1 MVTSMSDVIKALLNA
16 RSLKAAS
23 KELTLEQLEESLAKF
38 TKIVEERKAEEEAV
52 RAANEEK
59 NRELEE
65 IKQLLK
71 EKGIDPAELL
81 SPAASET
88 KKREPRPAKYQ
99 YQDEQG
105 EWRQW
110 TGQGRKPKPI
120 QQALDA
126 GKSLDDFLI

>member
-1 MVTSMSDVIKALLNA
+1 MSDIIKALLNA

-59 NRELEE
+59 LRKLEE
-65 IKQLLK
+65 YKEMLK
-71 EKGIDPAELL
+71 ADGIDPAELL
-81 SPAASET
+81 GSVVTET

-99 YQDEQG
+99 YYDEQG
-105 EWRQW
+105 ELRQW

-120 QQALDA
+120 QKALDE